1 MIDCLLK
8 ACAQG
13 KKQELSERAMD
24 SMALEQERGITIVSK
39 VTSMEWKVRYDELLL
54 RDINN

>member
-8 ACAQG
+8 ACSDEKIA
-13 KKQELSERAMD
+13 ERAMD

-39 VTSMEWKVRYDELLL
+39 VTSMSWKVHVLS
-54 RDINN
+54 